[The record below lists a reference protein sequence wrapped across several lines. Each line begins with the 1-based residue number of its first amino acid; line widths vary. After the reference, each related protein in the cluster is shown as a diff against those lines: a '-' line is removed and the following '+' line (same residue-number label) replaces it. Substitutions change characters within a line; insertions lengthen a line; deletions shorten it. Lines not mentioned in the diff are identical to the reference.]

1 MPTSRKPAATA
12 RVLIQNLESNPLR
25 LQFSEFK
32 IEYLHQSNRKGLVHA
47 KEFFPEAV
55 YGNSLLEWDF
65 PDIPAAPIAPSGFG
79 AIPFE
84 AEDLLLLLRL
94 YRPGDLAFVAMQL
107 EGEGRSPARQ
117 YPYRVISPLV
127 GVSTR
132 QFGFN
137 QADVRP
143 WEEFARKLKSCF
155 SWQSK

>member
-107 EGEGRSPARQ
+107 EGEGALSSTTIPLPSNFALGRRFHPAVRIQSGRRS
-117 YPYRVISPLV
+117 SV
-127 GVSTR
+127 G
-132 QFGFN
+132 G
-137 QADVRP
+137 VR
-143 WEEFARKLKSCF
+143 A
-155 SWQSK
+155 